1 MAIFDKTSST
11 SNNSEGATI
20 IAECST
26 IHGEIDTTC
35 SVHIDGKINGSIK
48 STTVVTIGKSGK
60 VKGEIYSRDLIV
72 SGLFEG
78 TADCNT
84 IEILPNG
91 HIKGKIITNELI
103 IEKQGFFEGE
113 SFKKEDKLEKEAMSA
128 EDEEEIEEL
137 IVN

>member
-1 MAIFDKTSST
+1 M
-11 SNNSEGATI
+11 
-20 IAECST
+20 
-26 IHGEIDTTC
+26 
-35 SVHIDGKINGSIK
+35 
-48 STTVVTIGKSGK
+48 
-60 VKGEIYSRDLIV
+60 